1 MPLSTTETEQPVV
14 TPARKRRKARRP
26 PRGRVPEVIT
36 LAAWRVRE
44 TWRLLLITALGCI
57 VAVTLVSSVPLY
69 SDVSMSAGL
78 RGVLSTSYQSSDV
91 VVQGQ
96 SSFISTS
103 FISATTQKLNA
114 EFHSKLGQFLKPLEF
129 SIQVPASY
137 LLVHQ
142 PNTCSGQQRGPWY
155 LSCNLMQIISASM
168 SQASGHLRILQGR
181 LPQNTSDGSSLEI
194 ALTAQSAT
202 LLHASVG
209 SILYTNYGI
218 SQEPYHHFA
227 PRIAFHVVGIFE
239 LSRGDDPYW
248 HGNTYAPVA
257 ASGRNP
263 FTTYSALS
271 SNEAVIDLF
280 NTLFTNKTYANT
292 TLDAAMTFQWYYP
305 LDPARI
311 TINDLDAIQNGIT
324 TTQVD
329 VSNDP
334 AYNQSPQLQ
343 QATVLLPSD
352 ILQRYHDRISVAN
365 IPTLSLLAFVLALT
379 LFFVSMMADFL
390 VERQSDSITILRSR
404 GASRAQIF
412 GSFVV
417 QSVVVGLIALIAGPV
432 LAALLVFLV
441 IQHTL
446 SSGDQSVLTIITGNF
461 GGTVAS
467 IGIYALI
474 AALASVIAMVWAI
487 YRTTRYDILA
497 LRQEAARSTNRPLW
511 QRINLDIVAIIITLT
526 GFGIAY
532 YITNSGVLDPQLRL
546 LLLSPLT
553 LLGTVFLLI
562 ACLLLFLRVFQLL
575 LRLGSW
581 MASRGRSAPSMLA
594 LAQVARSPRL
604 SLRITLLFSLATAFV
619 IFSLVSS
626 ASQAARI
633 PQVAA
638 YQVGADFSGTPG
650 VTNLQANGVSDVTGE
665 YRAIPGV
672 ASATAGYRDS
682 VIAGGNVLTLPMTL
696 MAVDTATFAQTSG
709 PNWTQQD
716 SSQPLSSLMSM
727 LAQKRQ
733 RAIAAN
739 EIPAIVDRIAWQN
752 LHLSPGATFTLNFSA
767 AGPLVFVAEQEI
779 NSIPTA
785 PDSTTGSNTDD
796 VSQGAV
802 MVDIRTMTPIY
813 NTAFLQLGE
822 GLTLNYIW
830 IRAHDDPGSIASAR
844 RVLTTDCCLLLNP
857 LLDRHAI
864 ISSLSNDPLY
874 VDLLGLLGFG
884 AATALLL
891 ALAGSLIASW
901 LNARSRLTNF
911 AVLRALGAT
920 PSQIA
925 SMLSWEQGVI
935 YLTSLLLGLLF
946 GALLAFLALPVMVF
960 TSVPSTGASSGLSS
974 STFFLLQNV
983 PPIQVVIPATL
994 VYILLALVIICAVAL
1009 TMMVRVVSHPSIGQT
1024 LRLNED

>member
-1 MPLSTTETEQPVV
+1 MPLSTTETKQPIV
-14 TPARKRRKARRP
+14 TPARKRGEARRQR
-26 PRGRVPEVIT
+26 RGRIPGVIT
-36 LAAWRVRE
+36 LAGWRVRE
-44 TWRLLLITALGCI
+44 TWRLLLITALGCL
-57 VAVTLVSSVPLY
+57 VVVTLVSSVPLY

-78 RGVLSTSYQSSDV
+78 RDVLSTSYQSSDV

-96 SSFISTS
+96 SSLISTS
-103 FISATTQKLNA
+103 FIQATTQKLNA
-114 EFHSKLGQFLKPLEF
+114 EFQSKLGQFLKPLEF
-129 SIQVPASY
+129 SVQVPQAY
-137 LLVHQ
+137 LLVHK

-155 LSCNLMQIISASM
+155 LSCNLIQIVSASM
-168 SQASGHLRILQGR
+168 SQANGHLRLLQGR
-181 LPQNTSDGSSLEI
+181 LPQNASDVLEI
-194 ALTAQSAT
+194 ALTAQSAAM
-202 LLHASVG
+202 LHATVG
-209 SILYTNYGI
+209 SILYTSYGI

-227 PRIAFHVVGIFE
+227 PRIALHVVGIFT
-239 LSRGDDPYW
+239 LPRGDDPYW
-248 HGNTYAPVA
+248 HGNTYTAVA
-257 ASGRNP
+257 SPGRSP
-263 FTTYSALS
+263 LITFTALS

-280 NTLFTNKTYANT
+280 NTLFTNKQYANT
-292 TLDAAMTFQWYYP
+292 TLDAAMTLSWFYP
-305 LDPARI
+305 LDPSRI
-311 TINDLDAIQNGIT
+311 TINDLDAIQSGIA

-334 AYNQSPQLQ
+334 SFNQQPRLQ

-352 ILQRYHDRISVAN
+352 ILQRYHDRISVAR
-365 IPTLSLLAFVLALT
+365 IPTLSLLAFVLALA

-404 GASRAQIF
+404 GASRVQIF
-412 GSFVV
+412 GAFVV
-417 QSVVVGLIALIAGPV
+417 QSVTIGVIALLAGPI
-432 LAALLVFLV
+432 LAALLVFLM

-446 SSGDQSVLTIITGNF
+446 SSGDQNVLTIITSNPAG
-461 GGTVAS
+461 VIAS
-467 IGIYALI
+467 VGIYALV
-474 AALASVIAMVWAI
+474 AAVASVIAMVLAI
-487 YRTTRYDILA
+487 SRTARYDILV
-497 LRQEAARSTNRPLW
+497 LRREAARSTNRPLW
-511 QRINLDIVAIIITLT
+511 QRVNLDIVAILITLT
-526 GFGIAY
+526 GFGISY
-532 YITNSGVLDPQLRL
+532 YIANSGVLDPQLRL

-619 IFSLVSS
+619 IFSLVSG

-638 YQVGADFSGTPG
+638 YQVGSDFSGVPS
-650 VTNLQANGVSDVTGE
+650 VTNLQANDVDDVTGE
-665 YRAIPGV
+665 YRALPGV
-672 ASATAGYRDS
+672 ASATAGYKDS
-682 VIAGGNVLTLPMTL
+682 VIAGGNALPFPMML
-696 MAVDTATFAQTSG
+696 MAVDPATFAQTVG
-709 PNWTQQD
+709 PNWTRQD
-716 SSQPLSSLMSM
+716 SSQSLPSLLSL
-727 LAQKRQ
+727 LAQKRKS
-733 RAIAAN
+733 AIEAN

-767 AGPLVFVAEQEI
+767 AGSLVFVAEQEI

-802 MVDIRTMTPIY
+802 MVDIRTLTPIY
-813 NTAFLQLGE
+813 NTNFLQYGI

-830 IRAHDDPGSIASAR
+830 IRAHDDSGSIASVR
-844 RVLTTDCCLLLNP
+844 RVLTTDCCLSLNP
-857 LLDRHAI
+857 LLDRRAI

-901 LNARSRLTNF
+901 LNARNRLTSF

-925 SMLSWEQGVI
+925 SMLIWEQGVI

-946 GALLAFLALPVMVF
+946 GALLAFLALPVIIF

-974 STFFLLQNV
+974 SAFFLLQNV
-983 PPIQVVIPATL
+983 PPIQVVVPASL
-994 VYILLALVIICAVAL
+994 VVVLLALVVICAVAL
-1009 TMMVRVVSHPSIGQT
+1009 SLMVRVVSRPSIGQA